1 MSAPKVG
8 LVAVLLL
15 ITISIASFGQTAP
28 QEMENPYGSRGTREL
43 GLNGSIV
50 LPAEYTADG
59 ETSDTGTTTVM
70 LQPFFKYF
78 FRDRIHAGAQLLV
91 QSTTSEPEGGD
102 SSGTHI
108 TIFSPH
114 IGYTLPL
121 SPSFQLDAQLNL
133 GFFSIETEGSG
144 FTANETAFSYGFN
157 LMALAPITQSAVVG
171 IGMIFTWTSID
182 IEGTSVDV
190 FTRVI
195 PIQVSFYF

>member
-43 GLNGSIV
+43 GLNGSII
-50 LPAEYTADG
+50 LPPEYKVDG
-59 ETSDTGTTTVM
+59 ERTDSGTTTVT

-91 QSTTSEPEGGD
+91 QSTTSKPEGGD
-102 SSGTHI
+102 ESGT
-108 TIFSPH
+108 TVTVFSPH

-121 SPSFQLDAQLNL
+121 APTLQLDAQLNL
-133 GFFSIETEGSG
+133 GFFSLDMKQGDTTI
-144 FTANETAFSYGFN
+144 NESAFSYGFN

-171 IGMIFTWTSID
+171 VGMIFTWTTLNVENTDMEI
-182 IEGTSVDV
+182 